1 VSDLEVS
8 ACGTETKTYHI
19 FVHDITRCYQNNW
32 KSFIFLEEVFYLINE
47 GTGNST
53 VFSAI
58 FNSAQY
64 LKYVHHNRLKQISFR
79 SQKVDTS

>member
-1 VSDLEVS
+1 VSDLEVT

-19 FVHDITRCYQNNW
+19 FVHTITRCYQNNW

-47 GTGNST
+47 GVDNTT

-58 FNSAQY
+58 LNSAQY

-79 SQKVDTS
+79 SKNVDIS

>member
-1 VSDLEVS
+1 MSDLGVS
-8 ACGTETKTYHI
+8 AWGTVTNTHHT
-19 FVHDITRCYQNNW
+19 FVHAITCCYQNNW

-47 GTGNST
+47 GADNST

-64 LKYVHHNRLKQISFR
+64 LKYVHKTNSK
-79 SQKVDTS
+79 